1 MGSYK
6 ILDHTA
12 DLKIEFSGENLE
24 DFLNACSQG
33 LSDYLYEKRGEKSSF
48 TYKRTFD
55 GTDKT
60 EFIVSFLNELL
71 YLMQQKRFIPSNIL
85 LKEEKGK
92 YVVYF
97 KGKKANSKP
106 LSEIKAAT
114 FHNLKISEEG
124 SILKAQIT
132 FDL

>member
-1 MGSYK
+1 MGNYK

-12 DLKIEFSGENLE
+12 DLKMEFSGENFE
-24 DFLNACSQG
+24 DFLNSCAEG
-33 LSDYLYEKRGEKSSF
+33 LSNYLYERKGEKNSF

-97 KGKKANSKP
+97 KGEKASLKP

-114 FHNLKISEEG
+114 FHNLKIEEERN
-124 SILKAQIT
+124 ILKAEVT

>member
-1 MGSYK
+1 MGNFK

-12 DLKIEFSGENLE
+12 DLKIEFSGENFE
-24 DFLNACSQG
+24 DLLNSCAEG
-33 LSDYLYEKRGEKSSF
+33 LSDYLYDKKGERSRI
-48 TYKRTFD
+48 TYKRNFN
-55 GTDKT
+55 GEDKI
-60 EFIVSFLNELL
+60 EFLISFLNELL
-71 YLMQQKRFIPSNIL
+71 YLMQQKRFVPSNIL

-97 KGKKANSKP
+97 RGEKTDLKP

-114 FHNLKISEEG
+114 FHNLKLEEEG
-124 SILKAQIT
+124 NILKARIT

>member
-12 DLKIEFSGENLE
+12 DLKIEFSGENFE
-24 DFLNACSQG
+24 DFLNSCAEG
-33 LSDYLYEKRGEKSSF
+33 LSDYLYDKKGERSNII
-48 TYKRTFD
+48 YKRNFN
-55 GTDKT
+55 GEDKI
-60 EFIVSFLNELL
+60 EFLISFLNELL
-71 YLMQQKRFIPSNIL
+71 YLMQQKRFVPSNIL
-85 LKEEKGK
+85 LKKEKEG

-97 KGKKANSKP
+97 KGEKTNLKP

-114 FHNLKISEEG
+114 FHNLKLEEEG
-124 SILKAQIT
+124 NILKAQVT